1 MLLFKDMTLNDQLL
15 EFRADLHKY
24 FTEREGKPLNLSSLY
39 VEQINKRFVDGT
51 DRERILFLVF
61 SF

>member
-1 MLLFKDMTLNDQLL
+1 MTLNDQLL

-51 DRERILFLVF
+51 GRERILFLVF